1 MSLEANV
8 VYLEEE
14 IANLHERMALIQSF
28 LQANPSASIYRRNI
42 KGKVYYYKKYRKG
55 DQSVSE
61 FLGGKDFDFKGASK
75 NLKAENE
82 RIIKAKG
89 QLAKLKKE
97 ILALKRQ
104 AKIARKA
111 FEHVQV

>member
-1 MSLEANV
+1 MGLEANI

-14 IANLHERMALIQSF
+14 IANLQERIAAIRTSCRTIRLRQFI
-28 LQANPSASIYRRNI
+28 AGASREKFITIKNTAREKNRFRNFWEAA
-42 KGKVYYYKKYRKG
+42 
-55 DQSVSE
+55 S
-61 FLGGKDFDFKGASK
+61 FDFKGASRK
-75 NLKAENE
+75 LKAENE
-82 RIIKAKG
+82 KVKKAKG

-111 FEHVQV
+111 FEHVRV

>member
-1 MSLEANV
+1 MGLEANI

-14 IANLHERMALIQSF
+14 IVNLQERMAVIRDF
-28 LQANPSASIYRRNI
+28 LQANPSASIYRRCI
-42 KGKVYYYKKYRKG
+42 KGRIYYYKKYRQGEK
-55 DQSVSE
+55 SVSE
-61 FLGGKDFDFKGASK
+61 FLGGDNFDIKGASR

-82 RIIKAKG
+82 KVKKAKG

-111 FEHVQV
+111 VEHVRV